1 MTDLLRDFSDFVD
14 DLGDREPFD
23 PVTLR
28 LPAIEAQL
36 SGLLNKL
43 RDRIDTFR
51 TAQRNARTWRACAQ
65 SQAPAP
71 TYARSPGSFAVTSN
85 PDTNWTVV
93 RARRRPRET
102 SRKSADKTA
111 IPRAPLQHRAR
122 ELDIPIS
129 SGMSLRATEI
139 ASTAE
144 IRADGV
150 LYYLPH
156 TRRFALRFAGGLILQ
171 GNIGIVY
178 TSDPSPQKIHDCDS
192 QLGCNVA
199 TCRYYH
205 NPAIY
210 PGSQDVRNFAATSW
224 LYRPVSSQSS
234 TPIGE
239 HARSPQK
246 KARKLA
252 SRDRLD
258 VDILTITQDDLAY
271 FNEQLMHDILCG
283 LIMNYYVRTGF

>member
-1 MTDLLRDFSDFVD
+1 MTDLLRDFSDFID
-14 DLGDREPFD
+14 DLADREPFD

-28 LPAIEAQL
+28 LPAIESQL
-36 SGLLNKL
+36 SGLLAKL
-43 RDRIDTFR
+43 RERIDTFR
-51 TAQRNARTWRACAQ
+51 TAQRNMRTWRAYAPQPRVIAQ
-65 SQAPAP
+65 PPSASVP
-71 TYARSPGSFAVTSN
+71 N

-111 IPRAPLQHRAR
+111 IPRAPLPHRAR
-122 ELDIPIS
+122 DVDIPVS

-192 QLGCNVA
+192 QLGCNIA

-210 PGSQDVRNFAATSW
+210 PGSQDIRNFATTSW
-224 LYRPVSSQSS
+224 LYRPTSS
-234 TPIGE
+234 TCMPDRA
-239 HARSPQK
+239 HNPQK

-258 VDILTITQDDLAY
+258 ADILTITQDDLAY